1 MSIVAC
7 SVAASIL
14 LTLLP
19 AAAPAGPR
27 DAQPKAVRPK
37 TAEPLDIDG
46 LPRSRA
52 ASPRPALTSTGSATR
67 LVRGSRS
74 TREASPSRRAEH
86 PAPSPIA
93 AAR

>member
-19 AAAPAGPR
+19 AAAPSRSR
-27 DAQPKAVRPK
+27 DASPRRFMPK

-46 LPRSRA
+46 LPRL
-52 ASPRPALTSTGSATR
+52 ASCHR
-67 LVRGSRS
+67 LDR
-74 TREASPSRRAEH
+74 H
-86 PAPSPIA
+86 
-93 AAR
+93 